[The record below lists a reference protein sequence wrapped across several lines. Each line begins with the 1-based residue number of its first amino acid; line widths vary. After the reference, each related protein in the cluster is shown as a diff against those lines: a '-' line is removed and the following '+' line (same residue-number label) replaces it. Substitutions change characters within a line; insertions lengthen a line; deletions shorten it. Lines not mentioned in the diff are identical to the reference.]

1 MGKIFVGRPSVT
13 IYMTPEERKSY
24 FDMKKRNSNQGMKQP
39 NFPPNNFMPPNYG
52 QQMHPQQQQMQ
63 YPPGMQP
70 QFMPQMGGQY
80 GQYGQHG
87 QPGQHGQT
95 GQHGQPP
102 NQFGQPGQHGQHVQ
116 PGQQPPP
123 GYGPPMGQMGGMQN
137 RAPQPPIYPRNPW
150 YFMQHK
156 PNPINLLSMKHI
168 PF

>member
-80 GQYGQHG
+80 GQYGQ
-87 QPGQHGQT
+87 
-95 GQHGQPP
+95 P
-102 NQFGQPGQHGQHVQ
+102 NQFGQPNQPGQHGQHVQ
-116 PGQQPPP
+116 HGQQPPP
-123 GYGPPMGQMGGMQN
+123 GYGPPPMGQMGGMQN
-137 RAPQPPIYPRNPW
+137 RAPQPPIYPRNP
-150 YFMQHK
+150 
-156 PNPINLLSMKHI
+156 
-168 PF
+168 